1 MSMLVFRPAQPGD
14 VPALVG
20 IVNGA
25 YRGDASGRGWTHEAE
40 LVAGPRIDEAGLRA
54 LLARRDGV
62 VLVAV
67 RDGALVGCVD
77 VARAGEGVCFLGMLS
92 VKVTEQGSGLGKAL
106 VAAAE
111 EHARRAFGAR
121 VMAMHVVSVRP
132 ELLAWYERRGYRRTG
147 LVEPFEPH
155 GPERSLRGPLAFER
169 LEKVLQ

>member
-1 MSMLVFRPAQPGD
+1 VGPLSFRPADPAD

-25 YRGDASGRGWTHEAE
+25 YRGDASGRGWTHEAD

-54 LLARRDGV
+54 MLARPRSV
-62 VLVAV
+62 VLVAL
-67 RDGALVGCVD
+67 REDALVGCVH
-77 VARAGEGVCFLGMLS
+77 VEAAAPGECFLGMLS
-92 VKVTEQGSGLGKAL
+92 VRVVEQGSGLGKAL

-111 EHARRAFGAR
+111 DHARRAFGAR

-147 LVEPFEPH
+147 HTVAFEPQ
-155 GPERSLRGPLAFER
+155 GAERSLRGPLAFER
-169 LEKVLQ
+169 LEKRL